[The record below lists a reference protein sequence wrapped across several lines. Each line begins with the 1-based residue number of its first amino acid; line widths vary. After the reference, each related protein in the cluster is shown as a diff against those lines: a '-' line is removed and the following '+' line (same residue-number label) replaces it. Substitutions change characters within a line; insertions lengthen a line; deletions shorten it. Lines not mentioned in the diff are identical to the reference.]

1 MKKLYLI
8 AILAFSVASLFS
20 QTTTTTAQEPAKQQ
34 SQEVVVRIQQD
45 APRQQAPLPNTT
57 VAQKANEW
65 VEVGTNIG
73 TAIGSGLK
81 SVASETKD
89 AVFGKGVTVIDG
101 IDKVSKTDAGRFTM
115 AVIAWKVAGN
125 DAMVLLHRFI
135 GVAVGVPLEIVVIG
149 IYIWFIRRFTMTRQ
163 VKAKVTGGLFSKDRV
178 VTYVTINAI
187 DPSYNSDRKKMAD
200 EGVVSFITEDFK
212 ICALVVST
220 LALAAFS
227 LAIIAGVIF

>member
-89 AVFGKGVTVIDG
+89 AIPVD
-101 IDKVSKTDAGRFTM
+101 
-115 AVIAWKVAGN
+115 
-125 DAMVLLHRFI
+125 
-135 GVAVGVPLEIVVIG
+135 VG
-149 IYIWFIRRFTMTRQ
+149 
-163 VKAKVTGGLFSKDRV
+163 TG
-178 VTYVTINAI
+178 
-187 DPSYNSDRKKMAD
+187 
-200 EGVVSFITEDFK
+200 
-212 ICALVVST
+212 
-220 LALAAFS
+220 
-227 LAIIAGVIF
+227 

>member
-1 MKKLYLI
+1 M
-8 AILAFSVASLFS
+8 S
-20 QTTTTTAQEPAKQQ
+20 TG
-34 SQEVVVRIQQD
+34 VVPP
-45 APRQQAPLPNTT
+45 PRQRALP
-57 VAQKANEW
+57 AAHSPRQ
-65 VEVGTNIG
+65 IG
-73 TAIGSGLK
+73 REG
-81 SVASETKD
+81 
-89 AVFGKGVTVIDG
+89 
-101 IDKVSKTDAGRFTM
+101 
-115 AVIAWKVAGN
+115 
-125 DAMVLLHRFI
+125 LLHRFI